1 MTIKGAQGNDVS
13 PVYPMQWLVWLA
25 WVGIMIVGNVV
36 FMNFIIA
43 VVNDSYTKSMTKQKT
58 QSFRLKV
65 PRIVELESKIVNE
78 GENTVKHFPKYI
90 IVKKSSNLVNED
102 PREE

>member
-1 MTIKGAQGNDVS
+1 
-13 PVYPMQWLVWLA
+13 MQWLVWLA
-25 WVGIMIVGNVV
+25 WLTIMIVGNVV

-43 VVNDSYTKSMTKQKT
+43 VVNESYTNSMAKQKT

-65 PRIVELESKIVNE
+65 PRIVECESKLKDKTI
-78 GENTVKHFPKYI
+78 KHFPSYI

-102 PREE
+102 SSEEQAKLFKDFQIQIKRLA